1 MNYHYTYFLILL
13 GSLIGPLLLSFDKKV
28 AFYKKWLFV
37 FGAMILPA
45 LFYIVW
51 DIWFTQSA
59 IWSFNPDYIVGVYF
73 FNLPIEEVLFFFVVP
88 YCCVF
93 IYECVAVYLPHLNE
107 STITSLIF
115 VSLAIA
121 LIAIGLFNYEK
132 AYTFYTFLFCGVT
145 MLLIYFLNAT
155 YQLLLLKRFLI
166 SYLIILIPFLL
177 VNGLLTAIPVV
188 KYSNQQNLHLRIG
201 SIPVEDVIYGML
213 LIMMNI
219 VIFERLRARGKKV

>member
-1 MNYHYTYFLILL
+1 
-13 GSLIGPLLLSFDKKV
+13 
-28 AFYKKWLFV
+28 
-37 FGAMILPA
+37 MILPA

-51 DIWFTQSA
+51 DIWFTQKGV
-59 IWSFNPDYIVGVYF
+59 WSFNDNYISGIKI
-73 FNLPIEEVLFFFVVP
+73 FNLPLEEVLFFFVVP
-88 YCCVF
+88 FCCVF

-188 KYSNQQNLHLRIG
+188 IYNNQQNLNFRIYT
-201 SIPVEDVIYGML
+201 IPVEDIFYGML

-219 VIFERLRARGKKV
+219 VIFERIRGARKEI